1 MEMSKAL
8 DRMGDTAMQREDE
21 EDDIGAA
28 FQKFAVVTKEL
39 GVLMKNMVSYLHIG
53 TITPV
58 PCPWACRKIITNDQT
73 GKYLALI
80 PGPQRAAHAFFG
92 KW

>member
-1 MEMSKAL
+1 MNDMDTLSDHANFEMEMSKAL

-39 GVLMKNMVSYLHIG
+39 GALMKNMVRRFTYWNHY
-53 TITPV
+53 
-58 PCPWACRKIITNDQT
+58 CPRSEKS
-73 GKYLALI
+73 LR
-80 PGPQRAAHAFFG
+80 RAEHENI
-92 KW
+92 WV

>member
-39 GVLMKNMVSYLHIG
+39 GVLMKNMVSYLHIE
-53 TITPV
+53 TITPA
-58 PCPWACRKIITNDQT
+58 PEPEPAEKSLRTTKQENIW
-73 GKYLALI
+73 L
-80 PGPQRAAHAFFG
+80 
-92 KW
+92 

>member
-53 TITPV
+53 TITPL
-58 PCPWACRKIITNDQT
+58 PCP
-73 GKYLALI
+73 
-80 PGPQRAAHAFFG
+80 
-92 KW
+92 